1 MNTSTS
7 DRSNSTHENRQQDG
21 QEPVRQPLSPEQIS
35 SQQRAENQQVLDQSN
50 PTVNP
55 GDQVNEEKTL
65 QEKAQQVAV
74 NTGDI
79 TGDRVVVPTYFVVDD
94 PEEGQKALHHV
105 KDAEEISDVIRQAR
119 TDESG
124 DRKW

>member
-1 MNTSTS
+1 MDTNHTQNS
-7 DRSNSTHENRQQDG
+7 DQ
-21 QEPVRQPLSPEQIS
+21 PIRQPLTPEEVSP
-35 SQQRAENQQVLDQSN
+35 QQREANQQALEQGS
-50 PTVNP
+50 PALNP
-55 GDQVNEEKTL
+55 GDRVDSEKTL
-65 QEKAQQVAV
+65 EEKAQQVAV

-119 TDESG
+119 VDESG
-124 DRKW
+124 ERTWR